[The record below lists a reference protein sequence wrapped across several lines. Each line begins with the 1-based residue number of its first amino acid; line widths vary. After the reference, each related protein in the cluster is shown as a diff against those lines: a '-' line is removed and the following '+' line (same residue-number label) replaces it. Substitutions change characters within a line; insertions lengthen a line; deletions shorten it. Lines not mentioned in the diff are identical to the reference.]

1 VANMYGCTMGEQSEE
16 EERMCVGGCT
26 MGEQAEENLMEE
38 VKE

>member
-1 VANMYGCTMGEQSEE
+1 MGEQSEE